1 MQNNHDNLEE
11 GYFGDLAKNII
22 GRPVFDTISK
32 IPQKASEYIKSTAN
46 KLTGVS
52 DKLGNISQSLRAE
65 PTVVRP
71 QQSWRVPR
79 DAEEGRRQ
87 VAEHHART
95 AYFLVPEI
103 QKHAKRA
110 EWEMAYANRTSIPTP
125 RQIEEIRDDLT
136 KQRGE
141 TSGKKKPKAVTDR
154 DIQKAWEEKAK
165 PQQQKQAVIT
175 SLLGRAHSLLAGS
188 VSNSIDSVYE
198 GKPAHSGIHLNT
210 GFSGNFADKDH
221 IGVQYAKAWES
232 AGEAQASMPRPE
244 DLFGEHTHH
253 VGEGHEWIIHK
264 DYIGDSLAKDVAK
277 ANKQARKAYA
287 DAISVATGHIND
299 LNSRRA
305 EQRATNA
312 AGTQLKLVEAYKNHH
327 VKIDYGIMCGGFPSK
342 KSKFLTEEK

>member
-1 MQNNHDNLEE
+1 MHNQENLEE

-22 GRPVFDTISK
+22 GRPAFA
-32 IPQKASEYIKSTAN
+32 KASKVAQTASDY
-46 KLTGVS
+46 VRAAA
-52 DKLGNISQSLRAE
+52 DKLSGVSQSLGKE
-65 PTVVRP
+65 PEILSPTK
-71 QQSWRVPR
+71 SWRVPT

-95 AYFLVPEI
+95 AYLLLPEI

-110 EWEMAYANRTSIPTP
+110 NWEMAYANRTSIPTP
-125 RQIEEIRDDLT
+125 RQIEEIRDDLI

-154 DIQKAWEEKAK
+154 DIQKAWEERAK
-165 PQQQKQAVIT
+165 PQQQKQAVIS
-175 SLLGRAHSLLAGS
+175 SLLARAHNLLAGS
-188 VSNSIDSVYE
+188 VSNSVDSVYE
-198 GKPAHSGIHLNT
+198 GKKPHSNVHLNT
-210 GFSGNFADKDH
+210 GFGGYFPDEEH

-264 DYIGDSLAKDVAK
+264 DNIGDSLAKDVAK
-277 ANKQARKAYA
+277 ANKQARAAYA
-287 DAISVATGHIND
+287 NAVKIATGHVEN
-299 LNSRRA
+299 LKGKRA
-305 EQRATNA
+305 EQRAVNA
-312 AGTQLKLVEAYKNHH
+312 AGTQLKLVEAYNNHH
-327 VKIDYGIMCGGFPSK
+327 VKLDYGMMYGGFPSK

>member
-1 MQNNHDNLEE
+1 MHNQENLEE

-22 GRPVFDTISK
+22 GRPAFAQASK
-32 IPQKASEYIKSTAN
+32 FAQTASDYVRAAA
-46 KLTGVS
+46 
-52 DKLGNISQSLRAE
+52 DKLSGVSQSLGKE
-65 PTVVRP
+65 PEILSPTK
-71 QQSWRVPR
+71 SWRVPT

-110 EWEMAYANRTSIPTP
+110 DWEMAYANRTSIPTP

-136 KQRGE
+136 KQRTE
-141 TSGKKKPKAVTDR
+141 TAGKKKPKAVTDR

-165 PQQQKQAVIT
+165 PQQQKQAVIS
-175 SLLGRAHSLLAGS
+175 SLLGRAHNLLSGS
-188 VSNSIDSVYE
+188 VSNAIDSVYE
-198 GKPAHSGIHLNT
+198 GKPAHSGVHLNT

-264 DYIGDSLAKDVAK
+264 DNIGDSLAKDVAK
-277 ANKQARKAYA
+277 ANKQARAAYA
-287 DAISVATGHIND
+287 DAVTTATGHINN
-299 LNSRRA
+299 LNAKRA

-312 AGTQLKLVEAYKNHH
+312 AGTQLKLAEAYKNHH
-327 VKIDYGIMCGGFPSK
+327 IKLDYGMMYGGFPSK